1 MTLHLPPLLIVI
13 LDLFYTVQFNIQWI
27 FKYPKNGNLQMY
39 FIAVKCQ
46 IGLDI
51 KIDLKP
57 LTLVFLLKLLN
68 WMVNGLLF

>member
-1 MTLHLPPLLIVI
+1 
-13 LDLFYTVQFNIQWI
+13 
-27 FKYPKNGNLQMY
+27 MY

-68 WMVNGLLF
+68 